1 MEAGTLT
8 PWLIE
13 VVGSAA
19 AVLGTLCW
27 LPQSV
32 KVIREK
38 QTAGISLAANLMLL
52 SAVSLWMIYG
62 LLIGSWPLVLANA
75 VSTTLVLTI
84 VVMKIRYRHPQQTDR
99 PAMAKGADGPR
110 PL

>member
-1 MEAGTLT
+1 MDAGLLSS
-8 PWLIE
+8 WLVELI
-13 VVGSAA
+13 GSAA

-62 LLIGSWPLVLANA
+62 LMIGSWPLVVANA
-75 VSTTLVLTI
+75 ISTALVSTI
-84 VVMKIRYRHPQQTDR
+84 VFMKLRYSAAP
-99 PAMAKGADGPR
+99 G
-110 PL
+110 

>member
-1 MEAGTLT
+1 MMEAGMLA
-8 PWLIE
+8 PWQTE
-13 VVGSAA
+13 TVGSAA

-38 QTAGISLAANLMLL
+38 QTASISLAANLMLL

-75 VSTTLVLTI
+75 ISTTLVLTI
-84 VVMKIRYRHPQQTDR
+84 VVVKIRYRHLQ
-99 PAMAKGADGPR
+99 
-110 PL
+110 